1 MKQVLYTILTIVLFQ
16 ACTFFQAEED
26 RKPVARVYDKYLY
39 EDELSSRIP
48 KNVSSQDSTVLARS
62 IIKNWVE
69 KQLLV
74 YKAETN
80 LPEEKKNVDQKLQE
94 YRYDL
99 LIYAYQSEL
108 LEQKLD
114 TVISDKEIEAYYT
127 ANQDNF
133 QLKDYIVKVRY
144 VKLEENAPKVDKVR
158 KWMVSKQADD
168 RTKLEDYCYQF
179 ASNFYLD
186 DNSWL
191 YLDDLLKE
199 VPLEVY
205 NKEQLLR
212 SSKLIEY
219 SDSTNIY
226 LVKIADYKLKDGL
239 SPLSLERE
247 NIKAILMNKR
257 KKEFINK
264 MKQDIFDEAL
274 RKNNFE
280 TFEN

>member
-1 MKQVLYTILTIVLFQ
+1 MLKKIFFISIIASIQ
-16 ACTFFQAEED
+16 ACSFLQPKEE
-26 RKPVARVYDKYLY
+26 RVPVARVYEKYLY
-39 EDELSSRIP
+39 EDELSKRIP
-48 KNVSSQDSTVLARS
+48 EGITGTDSVALAKN
-62 IIKNWVE
+62 IIKNWIE

-80 LPEEKKNVDQKLQE
+80 LPEEKKNVEQKLQE
-94 YRYDL
+94 YKNDL
-99 LIYAYQSEL
+99 LIYTYQSEL
-108 LEQKLD
+108 VEQKLD
-114 TVISDKEIEAYYT
+114 TSISSTEIESYYNT
-127 ANQDNF
+127 HQENF

-144 VKLEENAPKVDKVR
+144 VKLETNAPKLDKVR
-158 KWMVSKQADD
+158 KLIISNKDAD
-168 RTKLEDYCYQF
+168 RTELEDYCYQF

-205 NKEQLLR
+205 NKEVLLK
-212 SSKLIEY
+212 STKLVEY
-219 SDSTNIY
+219 SDSANIY
-226 LVKIADYKLKDGL
+226 LVKIADYKLKDGI

-247 NIKAILMNKR
+247 NIKAILLNKR
-257 KKEFINK
+257 KKEFINQ

-280 TFEN
+280 TFED